1 MSAVET
7 LREAA
12 KALRERGAVPY
23 GLPWTPDGTGGVNT
37 AADLEDECAGP
48 TIYVNGG
55 LYANQNKTAT
65 YIATMHPG
73 VALALADW
81 LDAEVAVQDTMQP
94 LAELVSVCVEQAGGP
109 AGYVTIGHDDDG
121 NPQMYADSSPAALRV
136 AEAILG
142 GAR

>member
-12 KALRERGAVPY
+12 KVLRERAGMTHAAHTQQVGEVAKVTY
-23 GLPWTPDGTGGVNT
+23 LLEWDGTPV
-37 AADLEDECAGP
+37 AERS
-48 TIYVNGG
+48 V
-55 LYANQNKTAT
+55 
-65 YIATMHPG
+65 MHPG

-81 LDAEVAVQDTMQP
+81 LDAEVAVQDSMQP

-121 NPQMYADSSPAALRV
+121 NPQMHADSSPAALRV

>member
-12 KALRERGAVPY
+12 KVLRERAEAATPE
-23 GLPWTPDGTGGVNT
+23 PWEVVGGGEYVQGPGILVAPDDGGVT
-37 AADLEDECAGP
+37 TTDADL
-48 TIYVNGG
+48 
-55 LYANQNKTAT
+55 
-65 YIATMHPG
+65 IATMHPG

-81 LDAEVAVQDTMQP
+81 LDAEAQDQSHDP
-94 LAELVSVCVEQAGGP
+94 SEHDGSP
-109 AGYVTIGHDDDG
+109 SGH
-121 NPQMYADSSPAALRV
+121 ALRV

>member
-12 KALRERGAVPY
+12 KVLRERAGMTHAAHTQQVGEVAKVTY
-23 GLPWTPDGTGGVNT
+23 LLEWDGTPV
-37 AADLEDECAGP
+37 AERS
-48 TIYVNGG
+48 V
-55 LYANQNKTAT
+55 
-65 YIATMHPG
+65 MHPG

-81 LDAEVAVQDTMQP
+81 LDAEAQDQSHDP
-94 LAELVSVCVEQAGGP
+94 SEHDGSP
-109 AGYVTIGHDDDG
+109 SGH
-121 NPQMYADSSPAALRV
+121 ALRV